1 MSEFTQSDTNEV
13 IEITCSN
20 EVLDISGGAEF
31 KKTEK
36 QLREEAF
43 IKQRELQITRI
54 KEESVNMICRQT
66 ELSEDEAKKQLEE
79 VNYDYMKV
87 LNKYF
92 GVIEK
97 QKEEKG
103 STNQQIYGEIRNLM
117 DTGAKNFR
125 LERERNEE
133 IQKMKEK
140 QEEIYRQRVAY
151 MKKIKADE
159 VRKTNESKL
168 EQVDEN
174 EVDENEADENEVD
187 ENEEDN

>member
-133 IQKMKEK
+133 VQKMKEK

-174 EVDENEADENEVD
+174 EVDENEVD
-187 ENEEDN
+187 N

>member
-97 QKEEKG
+97 QKEDKG

-133 IQKMKEK
+133 VQKMKEK

-174 EVDENEADENEVD
+174 EIDENEADENEVD

>member
-97 QKEEKG
+97 QKEDKG

>member
-97 QKEEKG
+97 QKEDKG

-133 IQKMKEK
+133 VQKMKEK

>member
-36 QLREEAF
+36 QLREEAL
-43 IKQRELQITRI
+43 KQG
-54 KEESVNMICRQT
+54 
-66 ELSEDEAKKQLEE
+66 
-79 VNYDYMKV
+79 YDYMKV

-174 EVDENEADENEVD
+174 EVDENEVD